1 MINMTEDKPMK
12 KSHYLFLILILS
24 SGNLFSHEG
33 RETFVLREVAK
44 IHSSIYSEN
53 PGNLNVQ
60 KLVQLLKENADH
72 KKNTEK
78 FKIALPI
85 AEELGKTTDLS
96 KKRELFERLSNV
108 LESIIGHHDKSG
120 VSVFYCPM
128 LKKKWLASGKEIKNP
143 YDSKMK
149 NCGEI
154 IHEAK

>member
-1 MINMTEDKPMK
+1 MK
-12 KSHYLFLILILS
+12 NLHYLILIFILTT
-24 SGNLFSHEG
+24 GNLFAHEG
-33 RETFVLREVAK
+33 KETFVLREVAK
-44 IHSSIYSEN
+44 IHSSIYSETA
-53 PGNLNVQ
+53 GNLDVQ
-60 KLVQLLKENADH
+60 KLVQLLKEDADH
-72 KKNTEK
+72 KKDTEK
-78 FKIALPI
+78 FKKALPI

-96 KKRELFERLSNV
+96 KKRELFERLSKE
-108 LESIIGHHDKSG
+108 LESVVGHHDKSG

>member
-1 MINMTEDKPMK
+1 MK
-12 KSHYLFLILILS
+12 KSHYLFLIFILS
-24 SGNLFSHEG
+24 AGNLFPHEG
-33 RETFVLREVAK
+33 KETFVLREVVK
-44 IHSSIYSEN
+44 IHSSIFSEN

-60 KLVQLLKENADH
+60 KLLQLLKENADH
-72 KKNTEK
+72 KKDTEK
-78 FKIALPI
+78 FKAALPI

-96 KKRELFERLSNV
+96 KKRELFERLSNE
-108 LESIIGHHDKSG
+108 LESIVGHHDKSG

>member
-1 MINMTEDKPMK
+1 MINIIEDKPMK
-12 KSHYLFLILILS
+12 KNHYLFIIFILTTV
-24 SGNLFSHEG
+24 NLFSHEG
-33 RETFVLREVAK
+33 KETFVLKEVAK
-44 IHSSIYSEN
+44 IHSSIYSEAS
-53 PGNLNVQ
+53 GNLDVQ
-60 KLVQLLKENADH
+60 KLVQYLKENADH
-72 KKNTEK
+72 KKDTENFRK
-78 FKIALPI
+78 ALPI

-96 KKRELFERLSNV
+96 KKRELFERLSKE
-108 LESIIGHHDKSG
+108 LESIVGHHDKSG